1 MLWIAVCDDEVME
14 CSRTATKIRGIL
26 DEMNVPCTIRQFYNG
41 RELLQ
46 SPESFDIIF
55 LDIIMGGMDGMRT
68 AQLVR
73 EKAYD
78 KLLIFISASRDYVFD
93 AYDVEAFHYLVK
105 PVDEGKLKHV
115 LKRALERQRQTPRDY
130 IVVSRERQTR
140 KLFLDSVRYFEI
152 WGRQIE
158 VHEEHEVF
166 TWYEQ
171 IGALE
176 RQLKGKGFFRCHK
189 SYLINLGHV
198 EVYNRKEAIL
208 DNGERILIARRRYEQ
223 FCQEMVEYMRK
234 SGGIL

>member
-1 MLWIAVCDDEVME
+1 MFF
-14 CSRTATKIRGIL
+14 S
-26 DEMNVPCTIRQFYNG
+26 
-41 RELLQ
+41 
-46 SPESFDIIF
+46 S
-55 LDIIMGGMDGMRT
+55 
-68 AQLVR
+68 
-73 EKAYD
+73 
-78 KLLIFISASRDYVFD
+78 SRDYVFD

>member
-93 AYDVEAFHYLVK
+93 AYDVEAFQYLVK
-105 PVDEGKLKHV
+105 PIEDKKLKKV
-115 LKRALERQRQTPRDY
+115 LQKAVCKTEERSQAF
-130 IVVSRERQTR
+130 ILVSRDRQNR
-140 KLFLDSVRYFEI
+140 KLFQDDIYYFEI
-152 WGRQIE
+152 RGRMIDI
-158 VHEEHEVF
+158 HGTGGIF
-166 TWYEQ
+166 SYYEQ
-171 IGALE
+171 IGILE
-176 RQLKGKGFFRCHK
+176 RELQGKGFFRCHK
-189 SYLINLGHV
+189 SCLVNLKYV
-198 EVYNRKEAIL
+198 DVYNRQELVL
-208 DNGERILIARRRYEQ
+208 DNGERIAIAKRRYEA
-223 FCQEMVEYMRK
+223 FCGEILAYMRR
-234 SGGIL
+234 SL